1 MAQSTKNLFF
11 LHECKVFYM
20 NVNSHEFLYSL
31 ESSNPISSPY
41 SFSFPSFKNLGYNC
55 FMGFPQGTDGK
66 DFNTGDPESIS
77 GSGRSPGGGHGYP
90 LQCSCLKNSMDR
102 GAWQV
107 MQSMEL
113 QRIRHD

>member
-41 SFSFPSFKNLGYNC
+41 SFSFPSFKNLEYNC

-66 DFNTGDPESIS
+66 DSNTGDPESIS

-90 LQCSCLKNSMDR
+90 LQCSCLDNLH
-102 GAWQV
+102 G
-107 MQSMEL
+107 
-113 QRIRHD
+113 QRSLVGQGRPEPGRP